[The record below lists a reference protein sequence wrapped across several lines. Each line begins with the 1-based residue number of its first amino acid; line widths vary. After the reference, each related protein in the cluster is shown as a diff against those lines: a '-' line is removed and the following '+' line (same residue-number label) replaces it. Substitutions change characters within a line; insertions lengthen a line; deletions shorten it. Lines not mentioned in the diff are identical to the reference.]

1 VSVRRGD
8 GILCA
13 LRWMKWSHPQPR
25 LSHIPTSPLC
35 RHRTTP
41 PRSVVHPRTIAA
53 PPPKHAAIPNRRIAR
68 RGYPS
73 TVFVAMVRRP
83 PAPFDAVDSHHR
95 LATPSSIA
103 SQVSTSSSITNDAI
117 PNHHYGRGNLSRVPR
132 SSPSAKNR
140 ALVEDNLLE
149 EELHSGK
156 TGTRKRKVAFDGNN
170 RRSRLKKT

>member
-1 VSVRRGD
+1 
-8 GILCA
+8 
-13 LRWMKWSHPQPR
+13 
-25 LSHIPTSPLC
+25 
-35 RHRTTP
+35 
-41 PRSVVHPRTIAA
+41 
-53 PPPKHAAIPNRRIAR
+53 
-68 RGYPS
+68 
-73 TVFVAMVRRP
+73 MVRRP

-140 ALVEDNLLE
+140 ALGEDNLLE

-156 TGTRKRKVAFDGNN
+156 MAFPECLALGEDRHSGKAIFPERNTWGRLAHEKEKLHLTATIDGAV
-170 RRSRLKKT
+170 